1 MTAPAPAL
9 PVAFWISLCWLA
21 IRIAAA
27 DIPAATRPLSVSVQR
42 LRLTAKAA
50 RNAMAV
56 AITPKREKV
65 R

>member
-1 MTAPAPAL
+1 MTSPAPAL
-9 PVAFWISLCWLA
+9 PVACWISLCWLA

-27 DIPAATRPLSVSVQR
+27 DIPAATRALTATVHR

-50 RNAMAV
+50 KNAV
-56 AITPKREKV
+56 AAATAPKRENV